1 MNEDKK
7 LLEMF
12 QEVLNEKKEQ
22 FKILQDCMK
31 DKEGNKTTI
40 SSLTEAKTVLKQEVE
55 VTLKLN
61 KMRKMFTWR
70 KVWLIGLF

>member
-1 MNEDKK
+1 
-7 LLEMF
+7 
-12 QEVLNEKKEQ
+12 
-22 FKILQDCMK
+22 
-31 DKEGNKTTI
+31 
-40 SSLTEAKTVLKQEVE
+40 VLKQEVE